1 MANEKHGDQKMGAS
15 HVSLIVYTGSRQ
27 ESVGFGPT
35 YRVVIWLNEAV
46 MALTR
51 HLIRLPVLVSLLLCA
66 ATSGVYAN
74 SPDPPIE
81 LIVLGSGGPGATGRA
96 SSSYIVLIDGIA
108 RIIVDAG
115 SGSFTRLGES
125 KVSLA
130 STETVLLTHLHVD
143 HAGELPGFFKA
154 RAVSS
159 SGPIAFKV
167 WGPQGSRAHEGAY
180 FPSTSEFI
188 RLLFGPKGAFAYL
201 RDFSAPLSIEAH
213 DVSSRIHANDT
224 PQVIFQQS
232 PLAITAI
239 AGHHGEAPAVIYR
252 IDYRGASVTFSGD
265 IDAEGAANLGRIA
278 KDSDLLVFN
287 NAVLDPPQSPAI
299 LYTLHTPPGAIGELA
314 KNAHVR
320 RLLLSHLSPAT
331 DEMHEEVLKSIR
343 RSFIGV
349 VSVAEDGMRVH

>member
-1 MANEKHGDQKMGAS
+1 MAAARHLSTLWGFAA
-15 HVSLIVYTGSRQ
+15 LIVF
-27 ESVGFGPT
+27 VAPT
-35 YRVVIWLNEAV
+35 IVF
-46 MALTR
+46 
-51 HLIRLPVLVSLLLCA
+51 
-66 ATSGVYAN
+66 AN
-74 SPDPPIE
+74 SPPPPIE

-96 SSSYIVLIDGIA
+96 ASSYLVLTDGIA

-115 SGSFTRLGES
+115 PGSFARLGEAR
-125 KVSLA
+125 VSLA
-130 STETVLLTHLHVD
+130 STDVVLLTHLHID
-143 HAGELPGFFKA
+143 HAGELPGLFKA

-159 SGPIAFKV
+159 SRPLSFNV
-167 WGPQGSRAHEGAY
+167 WGPEGSVPHADAY
-180 FPSTSEFI
+180 FPSTSQFI
-188 RLLFGPKGAFAYL
+188 GLLFGPKGAFAYL

-224 PQVIFQQS
+224 PQVIFQQG

-287 NAVLDPPQSPAI
+287 SAVLDPPQSPAI

-349 VSVAEDGMRVH
+349 VTVAEDGMRVH